1 MSART
6 SRSLVA
12 AAITALILGAILS
25 RLIDPGVRVEKIM
38 LTANTRAL
46 RNFPATKQAE

>member
-12 AAITALILGAILS
+12 AAITALILGVILA
-25 RLIDPGVRVEKIM
+25 RVLDPGVRVEKIM
-38 LTANTRAL
+38 LTANTRTL
-46 RNFPATKQAE
+46 RNCPATKQAE